1 MKSMLYPDTS
11 DISKEND
18 ICTIGADTLDDLKF
32 PIALN
37 GIARYISKDKE
48 TILHRQQMF
57 QNILYFPE
65 IYELFADIY
74 ESLIDIQ
81 EISLKNP
88 QSIALNNEQLLYS
101 MRELSIF
108 TDLITKISE
117 KYDTLK
123 SKITAGGLI
132 VFFEFIKS
140 VRESSDFAYASGKL
154 KLVDDGMKSIKSITL
169 GVNLNAQLS
178 ATEVGI
184 VSINSQ
190 PYVADT
196 TIDRIMR
203 KENPQKEFR
212 CIAPV
217 GVMETGG
224 LTQINALR
232 FDTGFYSAMNQVLRH
247 SIRSMRRI
255 FSKMIFDSVASLLQ
269 YVPMIEFVIH
279 CSKYM
284 LSLKKAGMKMVFPNI
299 SEKHLS
305 IKSAKYE
312 ALALSNPNLLEK
324 IPLSAIVPSDAVFDE
339 NGRIFILTGPNSG
352 GKSVFLQAVGIAQI
366 MFQMGLPVAAE
377 SASYTIC
384 DSILTHFNKSTAN
397 TIESRL
403 VNETKRLKEILE
415 RTTEGTL
422 LLFDEMLSSTSAY
435 DATILAGGILKHI
448 QKIGCKCIYATH
460 LHELARNCQSLNDEH
475 SDAKIDVLSSRIEN
489 GMRNYE
495 IKRGKTDNI
504 NTSFAKD
511 IFVQYGIDFIFA

>member
-1 MKSMLYPDTS
+1 MKSMIYPNT
-11 DISKEND
+11 IKEHD

-32 PIALN
+32 PIALD
-37 GIARYISKDKE
+37 GIAYYISKNTE
-48 TILHRQQMF
+48 TILYRQELF
-57 QNILYFPE
+57 KNILAFPE
-65 IYELFADIY
+65 IYELFAEIY
-74 ESLIDIQ
+74 VALTDLK

-88 QSIALNNEQLLYS
+88 ESSATDNEQLLYS
-101 MRELSIF
+101 MRELCIF
-108 TDLITKISE
+108 TDLVNKISE
-117 KYDTLK
+117 RYDALI
-123 SKITAGGLI
+123 SKITADGLTG
-132 VFFEFIKS
+132 FFEFVKS
-140 VRESSDFAYASGKL
+140 VQESEDFTYTSERL
-154 KLVDDGMKSIKSITL
+154 KLVDEGMKSIKSITL

-178 ATEVGI
+178 ASEVGI

-196 TIDRIMR
+196 TLDRIMR

-217 GVMETGG
+217 GVRETGG
-224 LTQINALR
+224 LTQRNAMS
-232 FDTGFYSAMNQVLRH
+232 FDTAFYGAMNQVLRH
-247 SIRSMRRI
+247 SIRNMKQL
-255 FSKMIFDSVASLLQ
+255 FSKMIFTSIASLLN
-269 YVPMIEFVIH
+269 YIPEIEFILKA
-279 CSKYM
+279 SEYM
-284 LSLKKAGMKMVFPNI
+284 LSLKKSGMKIVFPDI
-299 SEKHLS
+299 SEK
-305 IKSAKYE
+305 YE
-312 ALALSNPNLLEK
+312 AVSLSNPNLLDK
-324 IPLSAIVPSDAVFDE
+324 IPLRNIVPSNTVFDE

-352 GKSVFLQAVGIAQI
+352 GKSVYLQAVGIAQI
-366 MFQMGLPVAAE
+366 MFQMGLPVASE

-403 VNETKRLKEILE
+403 VNETKRFKEILD
-415 RTTEGTL
+415 RTTDGTL

-460 LHELARNCQSLNDEH
+460 LHELAMNCQSLNDDR
-475 SDAKIDVLSSRIEN
+475 SKAKIDVLSSRIEN

-511 IFVQYGIDFIFA
+511 IFIEYGIDFIFE